1 MLKMICCIAADILAL
16 IYLIWPFD
24 IVPDIM
30 PVVGF
35 MDSLFSA
42 AKIARLSSNVPPCT
56 LLDGEFWHSQNIA
69 AAITTAIR
77 GGSERRVCINANIA
91 Y

>member
-42 AKIARLSSNVPPCT
+42 AKIARLKNT
-56 LLDGEFWHSQNIA
+56 GEFA
-69 AAITTAIR
+69 
-77 GGSERRVCINANIA
+77 
-91 Y
+91 

>member
-35 MDSLFSA
+35 MDDLIAILA
-42 AKIARLSSNVPPCT
+42 AVAFTIKMVRDRFKDSVN
-56 LLDGEFWHSQNIA
+56 
-69 AAITTAIR
+69 R
-77 GGSERRVCINANIA
+77 GKKNNG
-91 Y
+91 